1 MKSQEILS
9 RKFLTLKQYEY
20 PYLETIKTGAAIVI
34 AKLAISEE
42 REMSL

>member
-9 RKFLTLKQYEY
+9 RKFLTLKQYQY
-20 PYLETIKTGAAIVI
+20 PYLEKIKTGATVVI

-42 REMSL
+42 REVSL